1 MDFPRGPVVKNLP
14 ANAGDTS
21 FILGMRRFHMP
32 QGNWAHMPVALKPT
46 HPRACAPQQEKHHNE
61 KPTQHN

>member
-21 FILGMRRFHMP
+21 FILGMRRFRMP
-32 QGNWAHMPVALKPT
+32 QGNWARTPQALKPT
-46 HPRACAPQQEKHHNE
+46 HPRACALQQEKHHNE
-61 KPTQHN
+61 KPAHLN